1 MHVFDDPGSADLT
14 ANVDFAY
21 LKESL
26 EGVGQC
32 RSSHP
37 FLGRLI
43 ADAKSSRF
51 VSAHPHGPMTQRD
64 FLISLGLAPRLDKLL
79 KNAPDRERKL
89 EIANAAKRLIMEDG
103 MGGQYKVMGVTPA
116 WRKGKGVYP
125 FEGVE

>member
-1 MHVFDDPGSADLT
+1 MT

-26 EGVGQC
+26 EGVGE
-32 RSSHP
+32 SSP
-37 FLGRLI
+37 PGRMMI
-43 ADAKSSRF
+43 FGPQQADRVPA
-51 VSAHPHGPMTQRD
+51 AHPHGPMTQRD
-64 FLISLGLAPRLDKLL
+64 FLVSLGLAPRLDKLL

-103 MGGQYKVMGVTPA
+103 MGGQYKVMGVTPG

-125 FEGVE
+125 FEGPEQAQ